1 MKTED
6 ALYHAV
12 HDYPGG
18 ATALAPRM
26 QIAAS
31 TLQSTANPTLD
42 SHQWSLRRAKEVIAL
57 TGDIRPLQALAAEF
71 GGMFIRTSMHS
82 SEALPEAFRSLAKL
96 AAEFGDVARA
106 TEDAMHDGRISANDA
121 ARISTQCME
130 LAQAAGDMMR
140 TVDELAAQG
149 PTLRAVR
156 A

>member
-26 QIAAS
+26 QMAPS
-31 TLQSTANPTLD
+31 TLQSTANPTID
-42 SHQWSLRRAKEVIAL
+42 THRWSLRRAMEVIAL
-57 TGDIRPLQALAAEF
+57 TGDLRPLQAMAAEF
-71 GGMFIRTSMHS
+71 GGVFIRTSQHDT
-82 SEALPEAFRSLAKL
+82 EALPEAFRSLAKL

-106 TEDAMHDGRISANDA
+106 TEDAMRDGRMTPNEA

-130 LAQAAGDMMR
+130 LAQAAADMMR
-140 TVDELAAQG
+140 TCDELAAQV
-149 PTLRAVR
+149 PQLRAVR
-156 A
+156 